1 MKTQSTAKSPKEDEE
16 SETRTG
22 MNIRINCIAQTVA
35 RRPGVQTFD
44 AAKAIVG
51 PERGQKVDEAAEKIE
66 KDLTLVGCTG
76 VEDKLQDGV
85 PETIDKLAKVRPTHH
100 QRKEEGRASQV
111 VPQGTIQRQADG
123 RRGQEDGKRQDLS
136 KGAAF

>member
-1 MKTQSTAKSPKEDEE
+1 M
-16 SETRTG
+16 
-22 MNIRINCIAQTVA
+22 
-35 RRPGVQTFD
+35 QTFD

-51 PERGQKVDEAAEKIE
+51 PERGQKVDEAAEEIE

-85 PETIDKLAKVRPTHH
+85 PETIDKLAKVRPTH
-100 QRKEEGRASQV
+100 
-111 VPQGTIQRQADG
+111 
-123 RRGQEDGKRQDLS
+123 RGSGGKRKDGPAGLSSRHRPKTSGQKTGRISWRRANLS